1 MKAGTVDE
9 ILSADEAAT
18 RRVGAALARR
28 LGPGDVVLLSGDLG
42 SGKTVLVRGLAEGL
56 GADPEEV
63 SSPTFALVH
72 EYGPA
77 GRPPLL
83 VHADFY
89 RLPNED
95 VAVRGA
101 DLGLAERD
109 DAILAIEWPRPPW
122 TAARAWRVT
131 LTEAPG
137 GGRRIRIQS
146 P

>member
-1 MKAGTVDE
+1 MRAGTVE
-9 ILSADEAAT
+9 ELLSADEAAT

-28 LGPGDVVLLSGDLG
+28 LSPGDVVLLSGDLG

-83 VHADFY
+83 VHADLY
-89 RLPNED
+89 RLPDEE

-101 DLGLAERD
+101 DLGLTERD
-109 DAILAIEWPRPPW
+109 DAVLAIEWPRPPW
-122 TAARAWRVT
+122 TSARAWRVT
-131 LTEAPG
+131 LTEEP
-137 GGRRIRIQS
+137 GGRRIRIES